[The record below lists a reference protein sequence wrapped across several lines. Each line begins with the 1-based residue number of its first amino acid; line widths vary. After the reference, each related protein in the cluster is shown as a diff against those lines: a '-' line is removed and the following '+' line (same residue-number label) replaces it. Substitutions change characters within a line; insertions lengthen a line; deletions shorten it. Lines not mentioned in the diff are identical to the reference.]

1 MPAILAIKMVLARGM
16 DVLAA
21 RAFPEDDG
29 ILADLRWKKNMPLT
43 VDLRHIRLL
52 FSDAEIFKFVES
64 DIVCL
69 VRGVNRIFNLAGA
82 PRPFTVRNDV
92 EGKLGFLI

>member
-1 MPAILAIKMVLARGM
+1 MPAILAVKMVLARGM

-43 VDLRHIRLL
+43 VDLRLIRLL
-52 FSDAEIFKFVES
+52 FSDAEVFKFVES
-64 DIVCL
+64 DTVCL
-69 VRGVNRIFNLAGA
+69 VRGINRIFNLAGA
-82 PRPFTVRNDV
+82 ARPFHVRLGV
-92 EGKLGFLI
+92 EG